1 MKREVFTRIRIELSG
16 VDTTFKKP
24 IEDSIVGFVH
34 KMLGENNKWHDG
46 FSNYNISGLYGGVVK
61 DGYLSFPNGGYF
73 YVSSIDE
80 EFLELLAKN
89 LFHKQGTLDICGMK
103 VKSFTFE
110 SNELYSDYD
119 VIRMTSPLLLKV
131 HGDKYLTYKDDSFLE
146 ELTEQCKNKL
156 RNADYSERE
165 IGKFQIESFHFEGA
179 RECIAK
185 RKNYALPSSMVMLV
199 VKGKPKCRKAIYEM
213 GLGSSTGYCFG
224 TVKVVN
230 NNKDN
235 NNFNF

>member
-1 MKREVFTRIRIELSG
+1 M
-16 VDTTFKKP
+16 
-24 IEDSIVGFVH
+24 
-34 KMLGENNKWHDG
+34 
-46 FSNYNISGLYGGVVK
+46 
-61 DGYLSFPNGGYF
+61 
-73 YVSSIDE
+73 
-80 EFLELLAKN
+80 
-89 LFHKQGTLDICGMK
+89 
-103 VKSFTFE
+103 
-110 SNELYSDYD
+110 
-119 VIRMTSPLLLKV
+119 
-131 HGDKYLTYKDDSFLE
+131 
-146 ELTEQCKNKL
+146 

-165 IGKFQIESFHFEGA
+165 IGDFQIESFHFDGA
-179 RECIAK
+179 RKCIAK